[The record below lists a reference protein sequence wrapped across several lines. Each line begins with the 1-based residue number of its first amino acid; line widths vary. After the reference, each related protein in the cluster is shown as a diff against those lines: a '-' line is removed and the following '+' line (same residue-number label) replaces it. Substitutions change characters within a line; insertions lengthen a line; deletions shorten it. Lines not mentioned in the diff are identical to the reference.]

1 MSLSKYQFVSIKPG
15 YNGWGGLLF
24 HNNKYYK
31 KFVRSILKKVFINNY
46 IFYLRIPT
54 KQKILRNL
62 IRIIYSCV

>member
-46 IFYLRIPT
+46 IFFKNSNKAKNTT
-54 KQKILRNL
+54 KLN
-62 IRIIYSCV
+62 